1 MVALTNQTIL
11 VLGGTRSGIELSDGA
26 LIDAETEKMLRQVN
40 SNMRFRYERNHHV
53 VTQKGKKIVAIAL
66 DVPDNVH
73 IVEVSNEG
81 RQVQSLANLGHQERN
96 DIKFPGR

>member
-1 MVALTNQTIL
+1 
-11 VLGGTRSGIELSDGA
+11 
-26 LIDAETEKMLRQVN
+26 MLRQVN

-81 RQVQSLANLGHQERN
+81 R
-96 DIKFPGR
+96 